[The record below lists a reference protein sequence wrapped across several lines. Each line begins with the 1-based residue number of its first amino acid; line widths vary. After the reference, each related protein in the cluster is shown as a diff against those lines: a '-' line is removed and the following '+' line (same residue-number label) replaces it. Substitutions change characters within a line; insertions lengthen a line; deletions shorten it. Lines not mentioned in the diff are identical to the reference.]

1 MMIVKLCKSMGLM
14 VFMGITLG
22 NILPPEGS
30 QLNYTQIFH
39 RWNQF
44 PGAEEYLLT
53 ITNINTGDSQEIMT
67 ATNSIIV
74 DLSEWGTS
82 YQWSACSIINGVTTE
97 NCSDVYQYSINPLP
111 SYFPDDIN
119 ISVLNDED
127 MQNGITIM
135 DFESLSFSA
144 ALKADGIPVW
154 FAPVNETME
163 KFVFTQFYENG
174 NMIGFGSGYGYEINL
189 NGEIVFQSPQTY
201 GVHHHFNKTEDGTYF
216 LIDATIEYQYCPVE
230 CHPSLPDEIPWQG
243 DVFIELDDEGNTLWE
258 WNTFNQISL
267 SEYNP
272 YYVQVYNGNNEMD
285 WTHSNS
291 VHFDP
296 NTQSVFVSI
305 RNLSRITKIDYS
317 SKEIIWNLGVHDY
330 LTEISFPEELGFS
343 QQHSVQVL
351 ENGNLLFFDNHR
363 YLNPELSR
371 CMEVSINEENQS
383 AEIVWEH
390 VLPAHLF
397 TGSRGE
403 CDRLENGN
411 TLITVGRTGNTIE
424 VTPDHEIVWHLMVN
438 NSGFDVTMYRS
449 ERIDNLH
456 PVAFSATIDETVV
469 SGDELILNNDET
481 ITLNIHNQGWHTGD
495 FVYEIF
501 DSEEAILLE
510 GVTQI
515 ISYETNTFQVDISS
529 LNTNISEIR
538 IYPQIAPEKVYII
551 ELVSDGE
558 FLQGDLNEDNMLN
571 ILDIVLLVNVILD
584 GGFSVPG
591 DLNDDG
597 VNNILDIVI
606 LANLIL
612 DA

>member
-1 MMIVKLCKSMGLM
+1 MNLVKIKLFILFIGFS
-14 VFMGITLG
+14 IG
-22 NILPPEGS
+22 NILPPEES
-30 QLNYTQIFH
+30 QLNYTQVFH
-39 RWNQF
+39 RWDQI
-44 PGAEEYLLT
+44 PGAEEYLFA
-53 ITNINTGDSQEIMT
+53 IKDMDSGNAQEMIVSSNSIMT
-67 ATNSIIV
+67 
-74 DLSEWGTS
+74 DLSEWGKS
-82 YQWSACSIINGVTTE
+82 YEWSACSIINGVITE

-119 ISVLNDED
+119 ISVLNDEY

-154 FAPVNETME
+154 FTPVNETME

-174 NMIGFGSGYGYEINL
+174 NVIGFGSGYGYEIDL

-216 LIDATIEYQYCPVE
+216 LIDANVEYQYCPEE

-243 DVFIELDDEGNTLWE
+243 DVFIELDENSNTIWE
-258 WNTFNQISL
+258 WNTFDYINL
-267 SEYNP
+267 EEYNP

-317 SKEIIWNLGVHDY
+317 SKEIIWNLGEHDF
-330 LTEISFPEELGFS
+330 LTEVSFPEELGFS

-363 YLNPELSR
+363 YLQPELSR
-371 CMEVSINEENQS
+371 CMEVAIHEENQS
-383 AEIVWEH
+383 AELVWEH
-390 VLPAHLF
+390 VLPANLF

-411 TLITVGRTGNTIE
+411 TLITIGRTGNSIE
-424 VTPDHEIVWHLMVN
+424 VTPDNEVVWHLIVN

-456 PVAFSATIDETVV
+456 PVAFSAALEEIEET
-469 SGDELILNNDET
+469 GEELILNNDET
-481 ITLNIHNQGWHTGD
+481 ITLNIHNQSWHTGD

-501 DSEEAILLE
+501 DIEGNSLLE
-510 GVTQI
+510 AVTQV

-538 IYPQIAPEKVYII
+538 IYPQIAPEKVYTI
-551 ELVSDGE
+551 ELYSNSE
-558 FLQGDLNEDNMLN
+558 ILQGDLNEDNLLN

-584 GGFSVPG
+584 GGISVPG

-597 VNNILDIVI
+597 VNNVLDIVI